1 MEGDGVMNGAGTG
14 ISSLSTPLQFIH
26 LLLPTHTH
34 FPLFLFS
41 QLEGD
46 FGDWICFLPQ
56 SKVDIRNTFL
66 LQQWIGPGFGMLQIY
81 VSCVNLLNNLVPLT
95 LFMRSLLFF
104 LVRDECCNYS
114 SSTYFLAKNHIPH
127 YIR

>member
-1 MEGDGVMNGAGTG
+1 MKCKNCYSSVKSNNKAPYRKSKKSSTLLCIFFMEGDGVMNGAGTG

-56 SKVDIRNTFL
+56 SKVEIRNTFL
-66 LQQWIGPGFGMLQIY
+66 LQQWIGPGFGMLQIS
-81 VSCVNLLNNLVPLT
+81 VCH
-95 LFMRSLLFF
+95 M
-104 LVRDECCNYS
+104 C
-114 SSTYFLAKNHIPH
+114 
-127 YIR
+127 

>member
-1 MEGDGVMNGAGTG
+1 MGCSSGMAAAHHIYTTHIQHILTEGDGVMNGAGTG

-41 QLEGD
+41 QLDGD

-56 SKVDIRNTFL
+56 SKVEIRNTFL
-66 LQQWIGPGFGMLQIY
+66 LQQWIGPGFGMLQIS
-81 VSCVNLLNNLVPLT
+81 VCH
-95 LFMRSLLFF
+95 M
-104 LVRDECCNYS
+104 C
-114 SSTYFLAKNHIPH
+114 
-127 YIR
+127 